1 MNQNKLKVSIGRTI
15 ILVILVFILIAS
27 IGAFIGFASITMI
40 KWWIPLLL
48 SSVVAVATGTVLWRL
63 WQKVTEIDSFA
74 LNYITHI
81 IFYSLFLTGFL
92 YTLNY
97 FGSLNSVPHKEEA
110 MVIEKYK
117 ERHYQSRRV
126 GRNRY
131 VRGNAYFEYYIE
143 VRFNNG
149 KDKKIQ
155 LPFSTYK
162 LIKSGKEINLS
173 LSKGWLGANVLHT
186 GSILADNPDLS
197 KPKERKKCRFFGTS
211 GKRDI
216 PEWIKKK

>member
-1 MNQNKLKVSIGRTI
+1 MKKFTIARTI
-15 ILVILVFILIAS
+15 ALVILVFILIGS
-27 IGAFIGFASITMI
+27 LGAYIGFASITMI
-40 KWWIPLLL
+40 KWWIPLLFSGVIAL
-48 SSVVAVATGTVLWRL
+48 ATGTVLWRK
-63 WQKVTEIDSFA
+63 WQILTEIDSFA
-74 LNYITHI
+74 INFISHL
-81 IFYSLFLTGFL
+81 IFASIFLTGLL

-97 FGSLNSVPHKEEA
+97 IGSACSTPYTEKA
-110 MVIEKYK
+110 MVTEKYREK
-117 ERHYQSRRV
+117 HYQSRRV

-131 VRGNAYFEYYIE
+131 VRGNPYYEYYIE

-155 LPFSTYK
+155 LPYKTYN

-173 LSKGWLGANVLHT
+173 ISKGWLGAGVLHI
-186 GSILADNPDLS
+186 SDILADNPDLS

-211 GKRDI
+211 GKRDF